1 MTTIRLYWNN
11 ICILHRQELQFL
23 NEIREELTRKGID
36 LDITC
41 FGLGYGRHMSD
52 YLREKDSLL
61 PDLVV
66 STDLEVFED
75 ERIWNRFKEQGLL
88 PLKEFFPVK
97 DLPELG
103 GFKKAP
109 ALLPYLAIP
118 LVFYSDTELL
128 RQNSAETGNN
138 NTIFFTGTGE
148 ENRHNIS
155 FNRLVETSFPLSY
168 GGIHNSA
175 VKTVA
180 KLIWESFD
188 MTTAER
194 FLSASNVFDMPIQ
207 AFHQVS
213 LGAAPLALVPS
224 VYALRADG
232 KKNKAYWPFEGALAI
247 PSYICAGTS
256 VPKDALF
263 AVIEKLRGPRFSRFY
278 AENGCL
284 YSCAPDD
291 PLPDL
296 SFLEGSRTNRELL
309 VPSESFLSS
318 LPAETFYEMYHRVF
332 PAGS

>member
-23 NEIREELTRKGID
+23 REIREELIKDGID

-52 YLREKDSLL
+52 YLREKDSVL

-75 ERIWNRFKEQGLL
+75 ERIWNRFKAEGLL

-97 DLPELG
+97 EIPELG
-103 GFKKAP
+103 GLKKDP

-118 LVFYSDTELL
+118 LVFYSDTELF
-128 RQNSAETGNN
+128 RQNGWNVESDLSLNKL
-138 NTIFFTGTGE
+138 I
-148 ENRHNIS
+148 
-155 FNRLVETSFPLSY
+155 ETSFPLAY
-168 GGIHNSA
+168 GGINNSA

-180 KLIWESFD
+180 KLAWESYG
-188 MTTAER
+188 METAEH
-194 FLSASNVFDMPIQ
+194 FLASSDVFDMPIQ

-232 KKNKAYWPFEGALAI
+232 KKNKAYWPFEGAPAI
-247 PSYICAGTS
+247 PSYICAGTA
-256 VPKDALF
+256 VPKNALF
-263 AVIEKLRGPRFSRFY
+263 TVIEKLRDHRFSQFY
-278 AENGCL
+278 TENGCL
-284 YSCAPDD
+284 YSCSPDA
-291 PLPDL
+291 PLPEL

-309 VPSESFLSS
+309 VPSESFLNS

>member
-23 NEIREELTRKGID
+23 REIREELIKDGID

-52 YLREKDSLL
+52 YLREKDSVL
-61 PDLVV
+61 PDLVI

-75 ERIWNRFKEQGLL
+75 ERIWNRFKAEGLL

-97 DLPELG
+97 EIPELG
-103 GFKKAP
+103 GLKKDP

-118 LVFYSDTELL
+118 LVFYSDTELF
-128 RQNSAETGNN
+128 RQAGGKSESDLSLNKL
-138 NTIFFTGTGE
+138 I
-148 ENRHNIS
+148 
-155 FNRLVETSFPLSY
+155 ETSFPLAY
-168 GGIHNSA
+168 GGINNSA

-180 KLIWESFD
+180 KLAWESYG
-188 MTTAER
+188 METAEH
-194 FLSASNVFDMPIQ
+194 FLISSNVFDMPIQ

-232 KKNKAYWPFEGALAI
+232 KKNKAYWPFEGTPAI
-247 PSYICAGTS
+247 PSYICAGTKA
-256 VPKDALF
+256 PADALLS
-263 AVIEKLRGPRFSRFY
+263 VIEKLRGPRFSRFY

-291 PLPDL
+291 PLPEL

>member
-23 NEIREELTRKGID
+23 NEIREELAEKDID

-52 YLREKDSLL
+52 YLREKDSVL

-75 ERIWNRFKEQGLL
+75 ERIWNRFKKQGLL

-97 DLPELG
+97 DLPELRG
-103 GFKKAP
+103 LKKDP

-118 LVFYSDTELL
+118 LVFYSDTELF
-128 RQNSAETGNN
+128 RQAGRN
-138 NTIFFTGTGE
+138 GE
-148 ENRHNIS
+148 SDLSLNKLIEAS
-155 FNRLVETSFPLSY
+155 FSLAY
-168 GGIHNSA
+168 GGINNSA

-180 KLIWESFD
+180 KLAWESYG
-188 MTTAER
+188 MEKAEH
-194 FLSASNVFDMPIQ
+194 FLSASTVFNMPIQ

-232 KKNKAYWPFEGALAI
+232 KKNKAYWPFEGAPAI
-247 PSYICAGTS
+247 PSYICAGTKAP
-256 VPKDALF
+256 VDALLS
-263 AVIEKLRGPRFSRFY
+263 VIEKLRGPRFSRFY

-296 SFLEGSRTNRELL
+296 SFLEGSRTNRTLL
-309 VPSESFLSS
+309 VPSESFLNS
-318 LPAETFYEMYHRVF
+318 LPAEAFYEMYHRVF

>member
-1 MTTIRLYWNN
+1 MTTIKLYWNN

-23 NEIREELTRKGID
+23 NEIRQELASDGID
-36 LDITC
+36 LAVTC

-52 YLREKDSLL
+52 YLREEDSVL

-75 ERIWNRFKEQGLL
+75 ERIWNRFREQGLL
-88 PLKEFFPVK
+88 PLKKYFPVK
-97 DLPELG
+97 DLPEFG
-103 GFKKAP
+103 GLKKDP
-109 ALLPYLAIP
+109 SLLPYLAIP
-118 LVFYSDTELL
+118 LVFYSDTELF
-128 RQNSAETGNN
+128 RQAGWDGGSD
-138 NTIFFTGTGE
+138 
-148 ENRHNIS
+148 IS
-155 FNRLVETSFPLSY
+155 LNKLIKTSFPLAY

-180 KLIWESFD
+180 KLAWEIYG
-188 MTTAER
+188 METAEN
-194 FLSASNVFDMPIQ
+194 FLKHSNVFDMPIQ
-207 AFHQVS
+207 AFHQVA

-232 KKNKAYWPFEGALAI
+232 KKNKACWPLEGAPAI
-247 PSYICAGTS
+247 PSYLCAGTAA
-256 VPKDALF
+256 PKDAIL
-263 AVIEKLRGPRFSRFY
+263 AVIEKLRGSRFSRFY

-296 SFLEGSRTNRELL
+296 SFLEGSQMNRELV

-318 LPAETFYEMYHRVF
+318 LPAEDFYKMYHRVF